1 MYIYIYSPTILL
13 CHLFPQDVA
22 PYILQLPYDGHYVID
37 IKDT

>member
-1 MYIYIYSPTILL
+1 MS

-22 PYILQLPYDGHYVID
+22 PYMLQLPYAYDGQCFID